1 MKPPPRVSEEEEL
14 AGVPEEEEKS
24 LGVEEE
30 ERCDAMDHPHLHR
43 VVR

>member
-1 MKPPPRVSEEEEL
+1 VSEEEEL